1 MYGSCCTHGIG
12 INMVP
17 VPVLIRYG
25 GAFPNQ
31 LSQNLF
37 EKEVVKQLAS
47 IINHHT
53 GK

>member
-1 MYGSCCTHGIG
+1 
-12 INMVP
+12 MVP
-17 VPVLIRYG
+17 VSIRYG

-31 LSQNLF
+31 PSQNLF
-37 EKEVVKQLAS
+37 GKELKQLAS